1 MTPEQE
7 KEMGKDIEEIKGQT
21 AHMLAVE
28 LATIAYMELS
38 FHSKGISTD
47 MNNFDVW
54 GSLDTVKKKFEQK
67 IKDKLA

>member
-38 FHSKGISTD
+38 VHSKGINRLESEY
-47 MNNFDVW
+47 F
-54 GSLDTVKKKFEQK
+54 TVKKKFEQK
-67 IKDKLA
+67 IKEKLA